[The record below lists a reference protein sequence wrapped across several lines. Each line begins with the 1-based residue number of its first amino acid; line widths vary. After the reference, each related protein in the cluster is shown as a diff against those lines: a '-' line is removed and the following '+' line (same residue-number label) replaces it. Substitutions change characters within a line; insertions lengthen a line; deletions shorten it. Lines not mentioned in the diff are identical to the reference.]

1 MRRWVICGVL
11 CLLTLTVSAGAAEV
25 PEELRRAL
33 PRETQELL
41 RQTEDG
47 SDASF
52 RGGLSEILTAV
63 KRQFRTVLRQQTRG
77 AALVVLAAMLCGVM
91 DGAGQAVGDRVRL
104 TPMVGALSVTMI
116 SAGSLDS
123 LVGLGV
129 ETIDAMGAFSKV
141 LLPTLA
147 AAAAASGAMNTATAQ
162 QVATVFF
169 VDVLLQLIRE
179 LLLPLAY
186 LYIGVLTASSMLAD
200 GRLKGIAAGL
210 KKCVTFLLSGALIV
224 FTVYL
229 SVSRVLWGSVDNMA
243 VKMTKTAISG
253 VVPVVG
259 GILADASETVLAGAG
274 MLKNTV
280 GIFGMLAIL
289 AVCALPFLRL
299 GVQYLL
305 YKLAAFLAG
314 TVGPPEL
321 RDLIDG
327 LAGAFGLVL
336 GMTGACALLLLVSVL
351 SSVAAVTP

>member
-1 MRRWVICGVL
+1 MRRWGICLLL
-11 CLLTLTVSAGAAEV
+11 CLMALTVSVRAAEV
-25 PEELRRAL
+25 PEELVRAL
-33 PRETQELL
+33 PKETQELL
-41 RQTEDG
+41 REPESGDSLQ
-47 SDASF
+47 S
-52 RGGLSEILTAV
+52 GLSSLWTSV
-63 KRQFRTVLRQQTRG
+63 KKQFRTVLREQTRG
-77 AALVVLAAMLCGVM
+77 AALVVLTAMLCGVI
-91 DGAGQAVGDRVRL
+91 DGAGKAVGDTVRL
-104 TPMVGALSVTMI
+104 TPLAGALSVAAV

-129 ETIDAMGAFSKV
+129 ETIETMGVFSKT

-147 AAAAASGAMNTATAQ
+147 AATAAAGAMTTAAAH

-179 LLLPLAY
+179 VLLPMAY
-186 LYIGVLTASSMLAD
+186 LYIGVLTAAAMLSD
-200 GRLKGIAAGL
+200 GRLKGIAAAL
-210 KKCVTFLLSGALIV
+210 KRCVTFLLSGSLIL
-224 FTVYL
+224 FTLYL
-229 SVSRVLWGSVDNMA
+229 SAARVLYGSVDGMA
-243 VKMTKTAISG
+243 VKMTKSAISG
-253 VVPVVG
+253 AVPVVG

-274 MLKNTV
+274 MLKNTI
-280 GIFGMLAIL
+280 GIFGTLAVL

-299 GVQYLL
+299 GLQYLL

-314 TVGPPEL
+314 AVGPPEL

>member
-1 MRRWVICGVL
+1 MRRWVICAVL
-11 CLLTLTVSAGAAEV
+11 CLLALTVTARAAEV

-41 RQTEDG
+41 RQAETEG
-47 SDASF
+47 ENSF
-52 RGGLSEILTAV
+52 PDGLSGIWAAV
-63 KRQFRTVLRQQTRG
+63 KKQFRTVVRQQARG
-77 AALVVLAAMLCGVM
+77 AALVVLTAMLCGVI
-91 DGAGQAVGDRVRL
+91 DGTGKAVGDSVRL

-129 ETIDAMGAFSKV
+129 ETIDTMGVFSKV

-147 AAAAASGAMNTATAQ
+147 AATAAAGAMSTATAQ
-162 QVATVFF
+162 QVSTVFF

-186 LYIGVLTASSMLAD
+186 LYIGVLTAASMLAD
-200 GRLKGIAAGL
+200 GRLKGIAAAL

-224 FTVYL
+224 FTLYL
-229 SVSRVLWGSVDNMA
+229 SVARVLYGSVDSMA
-243 VKMTKTAISG
+243 VKMTKSAISG

-280 GIFGMLAIL
+280 GIFGTLAVLAI
-289 AVCALPFLRL
+289 CALPFLRL
-299 GVQYLL
+299 GMQYLL

-336 GMTGACALLLLVSVL
+336 GMTGACGLLLLVSVL